1 MATISN
7 ANVGPAG
14 QVISSTAV
22 DAKFTDVA
30 TATATLDVNNVRSEG
45 VDRRTLATSRA
56 EPLAH
61 MSYIS
66 VASAGTAT
74 GQTGESAFSLGTS
87 GLRLSPP
94 SGLTLKAGDLLRI
107 NFTVRLESHNNQ
119 HYVPMLDQPQTPFP
133 LAPTLS
139 IGLLFFPVWRTA
151 GAGAYSV
158 LPSQAVMDNTVS
170 APSFIPFNDTNLR
183 TDSAA
188 WCSMEGIES
197 GSNRICKNTVH
208 GAFYYKHTGSDL
220 VVDHVQINGRGPV
233 AYEWDTGTSAKVI
246 RVPDWGAIP
255 YSSGGAN
262 WPTSWT
268 LVLGAGQLSMMVIRG
283 DS

>member
-7 ANVGPAG
+7 TNVGPAG
-14 QVISSTAV
+14 QVISSTTV
-22 DAKFTDVA
+22 NAKFTDVA

-45 VDRRTLATSRA
+45 VDRRTLAASRT

-87 GLRLSPP
+87 GLRLSPA
-94 SGLTLKAGDLLRI
+94 GGFTLKAGDLLRI

-119 HYVPMLDQPQTPFP
+119 HYVPIVSQTTSPP
-133 LAPTLS
+133 LGPTLS
-139 IGLLFFPVWRTA
+139 TGLLFFPVWRTA
-151 GAGAYSV
+151 GGGSYSV
-158 LPSQAVMDNTVS
+158 LPSQAVMNNTVS
-170 APSFIPFNDTNLR
+170 APALIPFNDTSLR

-233 AYEWDTGTSAKVI
+233 AYEWDAGTSAKVI
-246 RVPDWGAIP
+246 RVPDWGAGP
-255 YSSGGAN
+255 YSGNG